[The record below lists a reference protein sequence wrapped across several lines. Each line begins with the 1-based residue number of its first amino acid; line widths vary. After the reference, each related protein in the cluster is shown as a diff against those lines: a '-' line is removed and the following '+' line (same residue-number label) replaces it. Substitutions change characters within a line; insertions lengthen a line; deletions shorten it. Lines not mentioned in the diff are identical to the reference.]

1 MPVEAS
7 LDSRG
12 WSLRILGLAPCALG
26 SRHSLEI
33 STDVFG
39 ASRENASTRP
49 TGGIKVG
56 SSRDRAWRGCRI
68 E

>member
-1 MPVEAS
+1 MPAEAS
-7 LDSRG
+7 LDSRM
-12 WSLRILGLAPCALG
+12 WWLRILGLSPCALG

-39 ASRENASTRP
+39 ASCENASTRP
-49 TGGIKVG
+49 TAGIKVG